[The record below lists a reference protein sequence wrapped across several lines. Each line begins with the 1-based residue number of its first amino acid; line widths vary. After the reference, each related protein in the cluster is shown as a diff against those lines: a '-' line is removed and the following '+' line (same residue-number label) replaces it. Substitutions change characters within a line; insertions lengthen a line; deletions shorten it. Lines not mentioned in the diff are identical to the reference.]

1 MTTRRRSSAIAVAVL
16 LAGVGIGVL
25 AGGGEG
31 DREPAALPLPAAPQ
45 GGAEVAL
52 EQIGVTLR
60 RPPGWSL
67 SRGGRELVFRSR
79 DRAAVLSISSPPQ
92 APSTAA
98 ALLKSALRAIG
109 RSYSDVTA
117 RPGDGRRVAGL
128 PTSGV
133 VVSARNRRGVRLR
146 VLVAAVQ
153 GRRRAWLV
161 QVFATGGSS
170 TARLV
175 EAQVALQSLRLEG

>member
-1 MTTRRRSSAIAVAVL
+1 MTTRRRSSAIAVVVL
-16 LAGVGIGVL
+16 LAGVGIGGL
-25 AGGGEG
+25 TGGES
-31 DREPAALPLPAAPQ
+31 DPDPPAPPMPAAPR
-45 GGAEVAL
+45 GGAQVAL
-52 EQIGVTLR
+52 EQIGAALK

-67 SRGGRELVFRSR
+67 SRGARELVFRSR

-92 APSTAA
+92 GPSTAA
-98 ALLKSALRAIG
+98 ALLKSALRAIR

-133 VVSARNRRGVRLR
+133 VVSARNRRGVRVR
-146 VLVAAVQ
+146 VLVAAAQ

-175 EAQVALQSLRLEG
+175 EAQVALRSLRLEG